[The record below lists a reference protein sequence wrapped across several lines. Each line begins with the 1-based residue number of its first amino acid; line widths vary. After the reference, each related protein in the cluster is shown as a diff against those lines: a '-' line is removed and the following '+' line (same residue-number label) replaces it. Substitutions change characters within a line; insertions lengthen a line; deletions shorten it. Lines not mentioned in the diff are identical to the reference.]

1 MTAATRIPEHA
12 IEPLFYERWSP
23 RAFTA
28 EAVPEKVLLG
38 LIEAAR
44 WAPSSMNLQP
54 WRFVYARRGTPAF
67 ERFLS
72 TLAPGNQLWAARAA
86 ALVAV
91 VSHELSIAPAGGGDA
106 PARSRSHAFDA
117 GAAWAHLALQA
128 HLWGWGTHAMGG
140 FDPVAARDVLRVPEG
155 WRVEVFVAIG
165 RPGDPATLPDWARA
179 REKPSGRKPLAE
191 ILREGTF
198 E

>member
-86 ALVAV
+86 AFWPWSRTSSPSRLRAEAMRPPGRGATPLTPALPGLT
-91 VSHELSIAPAGGGDA
+91 SPSRRTSGAGGPTPWGDSI
-106 PARSRSHAFDA
+106 PSRRAMYCACRRA
-117 GAAWAHLALQA
+117 GAS
-128 HLWGWGTHAMGG
+128 
-140 FDPVAARDVLRVPEG
+140 
-155 WRVEVFVAIG
+155 
-165 RPGDPATLPDWARA
+165 
-179 REKPSGRKPLAE
+179 KCS
-191 ILREGTF
+191 
-198 E
+198 